1 MKFKHILEISGLRPY
16 MKDVPTVQFILGS
29 PFTIHAL
36 VSREFP
42 DGYQPSGSADAYCE
56 CTTEG
61 ELNENKYSD
70 YLRNSITSTVDGVW
84 VNFRD
89 IPHDDIQGVYQE
101 IDRYMEPMHSSSR
114 HIVRLLRWR
123 TGLIQSTIEPIVT
136 NKDFIS
142 VDESRWLCV
151 SAARSL
157 TLSFIPTPPQV
168 VSTIAEQVVQ
178 LAEQG
183 IDEPLGHQLYR
194 EAWQLRESNSRA
206 ALVIAVAAAEVGL
219 KKVIGTLVP
228 EAQWLLEEIQTPS
241 FSKMLRKYIPT
252 LKVRSRLTGKSVL
265 PPSGLLNLLD
275 EAVKA
280 RNKIVHAGAEPPN
293 REEFGQMLDAICD
306 FLWVC
311 DMYAGQ
317 LKVVDFIS
325 TGTLSAWKNE

>member
-16 MKDVPTVQFILGS
+16 MKEVPVLEFVLGS
-29 PFTIHAL
+29 PLKIHVL
-36 VSREFP
+36 VNRDFP
-42 DGYQPSGSADAYCE
+42 VGFQSSPPADAYCE

-70 YLRNSITSTVDGVW
+70 YLRDSIISTVDGVW

-89 IPHDDIQGVYQE
+89 IPRDDIQGVYQE
-101 IDRYMEPMHSSSR
+101 IDRYIQPMRSEAR

-123 TGLIQSTIEPIVT
+123 TGLIQSTIEPIAT

-142 VDESRWLCV
+142 ADESRWLCV
-151 SAARSL
+151 SGARSG
-157 TLSFIPTPPQV
+157 TISFIPTPPQV
-168 VSTIAEQVVQ
+168 VSTIAEQIVQ

-183 IDEPLGHQLYR
+183 VDEPLGHQLYR
-194 EAWQLRESNSRA
+194 EAWHLRESNPRA

-228 EAQWLLEEIQTPS
+228 EAQWLLEEIQTPP

-265 PPSGLLNLLD
+265 PPSGLMNMLD
-275 EAVKA
+275 EAVKV

-293 REEFGQMLDAICD
+293 REEFGQILDAISD

-317 LKVVDFIS
+317 LKVIEFIS
-325 TGTLSAWKNE
+325 TGTLVAWKDE